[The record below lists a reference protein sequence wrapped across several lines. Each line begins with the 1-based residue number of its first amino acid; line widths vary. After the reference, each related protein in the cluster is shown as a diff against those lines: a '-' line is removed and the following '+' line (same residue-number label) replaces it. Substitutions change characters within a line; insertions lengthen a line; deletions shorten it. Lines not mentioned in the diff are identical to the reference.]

1 MMEKESGHQDAPG
14 PRWSYYLRP
23 SQFAPR
29 KCIKVN
35 IKSGGTRRG
44 LAGSLTSRNS
54 IFPLRPLGRAT
65 EIKFTNAAAGE
76 AHLHE
81 LRSTKATAKIPVR
94 RVNSILRSSMED
106 QCSGFNLAI
115 FKLGHC

>member
-1 MMEKESGHQDAPG
+1 MMKIKSGHQDAPG

-23 SQFAPR
+23 SQFVPR

-44 LAGSLTSRNS
+44 LAGS
-54 IFPLRPLGRAT
+54 LRPLGRAT

-81 LRSTKATAKIPVR
+81 LRSTKTTAKIPVR